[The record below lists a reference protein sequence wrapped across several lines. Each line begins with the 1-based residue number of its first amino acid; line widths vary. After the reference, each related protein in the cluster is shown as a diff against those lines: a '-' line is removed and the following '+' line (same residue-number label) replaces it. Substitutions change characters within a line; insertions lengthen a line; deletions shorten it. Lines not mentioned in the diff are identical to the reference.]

1 MTKENTSVTPPSLA
15 TLKKR
20 AIIGATIG
28 LVITFIFI
36 ISADK
41 ADASWS
47 KLWFIK
53 PLVLT
58 PLATAVGGAFYYYIE
73 QLFFFNGWKK
83 ALAIIIGLIGFVVS
97 LWLGMVL
104 GFNGTYWN

>member
-1 MTKENTSVTPPSLA
+1 MTNKNTSVTTPSLS

-20 AIIGATIG
+20 AIIGWVIG
-28 LVITFIFI
+28 LVLTSLFIF
-36 ISADK
+36 SADN
-41 ADASWS
+41 ADPAWS

-53 PLVLT
+53 PLALT
-58 PLATAVGGAFYYYIE
+58 PIATAMGGAFYFYIE
-73 QLFFFNGWKK
+73 QLFLFNGWSKP
-83 ALAIIIGLIGFVVS
+83 LAVIIGLVGFVVS

>member
-1 MTKENTSVTPPSLA
+1 MTIENTSATLPSLT

-20 AIIGATIG
+20 AIIGWAIG
-28 LVITFIFI
+28 FVFTALFIF
-36 ISADK
+36 SADK

-53 PLVLT
+53 PFLLT
-58 PLATAVGGAFYYYIE
+58 PIATAMGGAFYYYVE

-83 ALAIIIGLIGFVVS
+83 PLAIIIGLVGFVVS

>member
-1 MTKENTSVTPPSLA
+1 MTDKNTSVAPPSLT

-20 AIIGATIG
+20 AIIGAAIG
-28 LVITFIFI
+28 LVLTFLFI
-36 ISADK
+36 LSADK
-41 ADASWS
+41 ADSSWS

-53 PLVLT
+53 PLMLT
-58 PLATAVGGAFYYYIE
+58 PFATAMGGAFFYYIE

-83 ALAIIIGLIGFVVS
+83 PLAIIIGLIGFVVS